1 MIPTWIIE
9 WVANAEGISEAD
21 LKTIETAIP
30 AMQDMLVVVQQAMP
44 LVNKALPLIK
54 ELSPAAQIILA
65 ALAKHRGTTNG
76 STSTGTTA
84 GGAIG

>member
-9 WVANAEGISEAD
+9 WVANAEGISADD
-21 LKTIETAIP
+21 LKVIEAAIP
-30 AMQDMLVVVQQAMP
+30 AAQDCLTLLQQAMP